1 MRKKCLSKEIKGI
14 TLIALVITII
24 VLLILA
30 GVTIAAISGNEGTAN
45 KAQEARNKTEIANA
59 KEQVKLLSAGY
70 IQEFYEK
77 KYVKNES
84 VAQANKG
91 EYILYKLNEIGT
103 YGNYQCQVDA
113 ENKTLAVY
121 TAEGK
126 ALIEGKVNDNGTIE
140 WNEETTGG
148 DIPPVGPV
156 EPVVVNPTNIAIFR

>member
-1 MRKKCLSKEIKGI
+1 MRKKFLSKDTKGI

-45 KAQEARNKTEIANA
+45 KAQEARNKTEIASA

-91 EYILYKLNEIGT
+91 EYILYSPFCI
-103 YGNYQCQVDA
+103 
-113 ENKTLAVY
+113 
-121 TAEGK
+121 
-126 ALIEGKVNDNGTIE
+126 
-140 WNEETTGG
+140 
-148 DIPPVGPV
+148 
-156 EPVVVNPTNIAIFR
+156 